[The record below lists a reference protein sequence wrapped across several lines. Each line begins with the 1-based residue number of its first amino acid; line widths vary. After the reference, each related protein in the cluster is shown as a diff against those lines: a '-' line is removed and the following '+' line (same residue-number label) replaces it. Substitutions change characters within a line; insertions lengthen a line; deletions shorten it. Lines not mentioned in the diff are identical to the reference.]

1 MSINI
6 LKFKKRHWWQS
17 CYVWAGYL
25 LLAISFRPLKL
36 HFENIAVWF
45 EGPLGFGL
53 LLCCRITQAYQ
64 LYYIFVKRQLPLIRS
79 YIFLPLILLPWLAGA
94 ALIHVKKPLNTRCHM
109 GTHWVIPAVCLHTSY
124 VASLVGFTG
133 AIRHIEFRFDELK
146 DLWLGI
152 LVSASSIGVWVV
164 AYILNEIH
172 DDISWLQVVSRFF
185 LLITALGIPDSGLLM
200 QRDPA
205 PVIDPNEPLDKLLLN
220 KRFRQ
225 SFMAFADSCLAGES
239 VHFYNEVHERGKIPI
254 DDTVRRIYMT
264 RHIIEKYIVAG
275 AATEVNISHRTRQ
288 EILTTVDLAHPDLFN
303 NAINEVLQL
312 MKMVG
317 CLSQCNIAIY
327 FNRQYISKFEY
338 ISEVAILSLKNL
350 AKDYWTS
357 MFFIKFK
364 EEANMRSNDHDL
376 EQMAGWNFSPR
387 LSSVHGTD
395 DPFHQE
401 HLVKG
406 IDSDTKSQEL

>member
-152 LVSASSIGVWVV
+152 LVSASSIG
-164 AYILNEIH
+164 
-172 DDISWLQVVSRFF
+172 
-185 LLITALGIPDSGLLM
+185 
-200 QRDPA
+200 
-205 PVIDPNEPLDKLLLN
+205 
-220 KRFRQ
+220 
-225 SFMAFADSCLAGES
+225 
-239 VHFYNEVHERGKIPI
+239 
-254 DDTVRRIYMT
+254 
-264 RHIIEKYIVAG
+264 